1 VTLAPA
7 VGNLGEFLLVF
18 IILIIIVITITQQVE
33 AAAAAVQQGRPMA
46 AWPQPVLQLQLAD

>member
-1 VTLAPA
+1 VALAPA

-18 IILIIIVITITQQVE
+18 IVFIIIVITIKQQA

-46 AWPQPVLQLQLAD
+46 AWPQPVIQLQLAD